1 MIWVLETRPDLFEA
15 TVAAQP
21 SLVSV
26 SFGDPAPYVGP
37 LHDAGI
43 AVCAQVNTTADVHRA
58 LDAGVDVLVAQGTE
72 AGGHTGRRATL
83 PLLQEVLTLTDR
95 PVVAAGGIAT
105 GRGMAAAL
113 VAGAAG
119 VWIGTPLLSCTE
131 GLNAPALRERV
142 RAASGD
148 ETVLTRAFDVAEGAA
163 WPERWPGRAL
173 VNDFSREWHG
183 REDELAGDPGRPP
196 AGGRGPP
203 HRRPG
208 PRPDLRRGVGRA
220 GDQRAVGHRRRPGA
234 GRRGGEG
241 AAGGAAAARLSQTA
255 QLSSSQPSAAG
266 TVTAGARRPRP
277 ARGSAAAARPA
288 ARPRRRTSG
297 RRRRTGRRSRR
308 GPARSRRPRGPRRGT
323 GGRSSASRTSA
334 SSSPTSTANGHQ
346 RVDVEDRAALL
357 EVGVQ
362 QPLLELVALAVLGG
376 QVQQLV
382 GEQGVA
388 ADAVGQVVL
397 EALVGGDLLDAR
409 HVGPHLLDAA
419 RRTWRPARGASGA
432 SRPRGREGSSWKD
445 RQTTSTWSRCGNCSR
460 ALSSRRLPM

>member
-1 MIWVLETRPDLFEA
+1 MIGISGSHTADFLSEQCAIPSDAQVPFGVGLMIWVLENRPDLFEA

-95 PVVAAGGIAT
+95 PIVAAGGIAT

-131 GLNAPALRERV
+131 GLNAPALRERI

-173 VNDFSREWHG
+173 ANDFSRTWHG
-183 REDELAGDPGRPP
+183 REDELRETPDARRQVVEGRRAGDPANAPVY
-196 AGGRGPP
+196 AGES
-203 HRRPG
+203 
-208 PRPDLRRGVGRA
+208 VGLVTKER
-220 GDQRAVGHRRRPGA
+220 
-234 GRRGGEG
+234 
-241 AAGGAAAARLSQTA
+241 
-255 QLSSSQPSAAG
+255 SA
-266 TVTAGARRPRP
+266 T
-277 ARGSAAAARPA
+277 
-288 ARPRRRTSG
+288 
-297 RRRRTGRRSRR
+297 
-308 GPARSRRPRGPRRGT
+308 
-323 GGRSSASRTSA
+323 
-334 SSSPTSTANGHQ
+334 
-346 RVDVEDRAALL
+346 DVVRELDAEAEQALRAAPRLL
-357 EVGVQ
+357 
-362 QPLLELVALAVLGG
+362 
-376 QVQQLV
+376 
-382 GEQGVA
+382 
-388 ADAVGQVVL
+388 
-397 EALVGGDLLDAR
+397 R
-409 HVGPHLLDAA
+409 
-419 RRTWRPARGASGA
+419 
-432 SRPRGREGSSWKD
+432 
-445 RQTTSTWSRCGNCSR
+445 
-460 ALSSRRLPM
+460 